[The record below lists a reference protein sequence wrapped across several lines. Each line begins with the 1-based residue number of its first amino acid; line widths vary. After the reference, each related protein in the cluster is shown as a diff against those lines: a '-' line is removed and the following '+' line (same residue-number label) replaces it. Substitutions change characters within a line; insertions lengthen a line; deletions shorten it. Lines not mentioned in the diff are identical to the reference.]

1 MNAQMNIKLINR
13 GTEGE
18 LLLEGRLD
26 SVTAPE
32 AEAVFHQVAE
42 RFDKIVL
49 NMAQLEYISSAG
61 LRALKRLHMEMKKKG
76 GSLVLTNVRKMVMEV
91 FEMTG
96 FAGLLMFE

>member
-1 MNAQMNIKLINR
+1 
-13 GTEGE
+13 
-18 LLLEGRLD
+18 
-26 SVTAPE
+26 
-32 AEAVFHQVAE
+32 
-42 RFDKIVL
+42 
-49 NMAQLEYISSAG
+49 MAQLEYISSAG